1 MGEHMKYFV
10 YRLTGS
16 ISSSHFCFADIAALL
31 FIPRITFKIE
41 AWDQRRIK
49 IL

>member
-1 MGEHMKYFV
+1 MKYLF
-10 YRLTGS
+10 YRLTGR

-31 FIPRITFKIE
+31 FIPKITFKPE
-41 AWDQRRIK
+41 AWDQSRIK